1 MGCVHFLLKL
11 FFKPWLPEAPG
22 ATELL
27 SKVKK
32 LERALMEE
40 LDGSCTPTAPALAQA
55 HASAS
60 AHASAHASAP
70 ASAPTHASAA
80 AQLPDQTHNLAE
92 TCQCFCVGGP
102 ADNWRWFPVGNL
114 NDTSPYQWLHVGF
127 QADASWWS
135 SVSFQATGSS

>member
-22 ATELL
+22 STELL

-40 LDGSCTPTAPALAQA
+40 LDGSCTLTAPALAQA

-70 ASAPTHASAA
+70 A
-80 AQLPDQTHNLAE
+80 QLPDQTHNLAE
-92 TCQCFCVGGP
+92 TCQCFCVGGQLTT
-102 ADNWRWFPVGNL
+102 GGG
-114 NDTSPYQWLHVGF
+114 SQ
-127 QADASWWS
+127 S
-135 SVSFQATGSS
+135 AT

>member
-11 FFKPWLPEAPG
+11 FFQPWLPEAPG
-22 ATELL
+22 STELL

-55 HASAS
+55 QAQAHAHASAS

-70 ASAPTHASAA
+70 ASAPAHASAA

-92 TCQCFCVGGP
+92 TCQCFYVGGQLTT
-102 ADNWRWFPVGNL
+102 GGG
-114 NDTSPYQWLHVGF
+114 SQ
-127 QADASWWS
+127 S
-135 SVSFQATGSS
+135 AT